1 MFFAYYK
8 NMFRRMSLS
17 GWVLGLFVAGI
28 ALKMYFESDA
38 FNLKCIVSDVD
49 GNKYCVRERA
59 KLQLAA
65 DLLAN
70 TTQKLRKLVA
80 YLGKTFPE
88 RANCKRLVDNFDPQT
103 VKEILP
109 TSEYTAYSENKG
121 EKLAFCTT
129 TTKKGDKLIVSVTA
143 DKFVNKGS
151 GRPVFK
157 QNYRMELLS
166 SLECVDYVCLSNY
179 PSGIEVLKKIKPDFY
194 VKGQDYKNTKQ
205 DSTGKINL
213 EKNIVEKNGGKIIFT
228 DVETF
233 SSSKIIN
240 NNLSF
245 NFEQKKFFP

>member
-8 NMFRRMSLS
+8 NMFRKMSLS
-17 GWVLGLFVAGI
+17 GWVLALFVAGV

-80 YLGKTFPE
+80 YLGKTFPD

-129 TTKKGDKLIVSVTA
+129 TTKKGDKLIDPNTLMYVAIHELAHIATKSIGHTQEFWQNF
-143 DKFVNKGS
+143 KFVLENAKECGVYE
-151 GRPVFK
+151 PV
-157 QNYRMELLS
+157 NY
-166 SLECVDYVCLSNY
+166 
-179 PSGIEVLKKIKPDFY
+179 KKKPTQY
-194 VKGQDYKNTKQ
+194 CGMT
-205 DSTGKINL
+205 INDNPYYDL
-213 EKNIVEKNGGKIIFT
+213 V
-228 DVETF
+228 
-233 SSSKIIN
+233 
-240 NNLSF
+240 
-245 NFEQKKFFP
+245 